1 MQPNCMTS
9 TVTPLQ
15 CSVVRNTF
23 ILASSSWKTLVSMV
37 NLGEYQYLQA
47 NSQRKEILHLYLIT
61 CLYRLKAIKS
71 LLN

>member
-9 TVTPLQ
+9 TVTEMQ
-15 CSVVRNTF
+15 GSVARNML
-23 ILASSSWKTLVSMV
+23 IQASSSWKTLVSV
-37 NLGEYQYLQA
+37 ANLGEYQNLQA
-47 NSQRKEILHLYLIT
+47 NSQRKGILQLHMTT